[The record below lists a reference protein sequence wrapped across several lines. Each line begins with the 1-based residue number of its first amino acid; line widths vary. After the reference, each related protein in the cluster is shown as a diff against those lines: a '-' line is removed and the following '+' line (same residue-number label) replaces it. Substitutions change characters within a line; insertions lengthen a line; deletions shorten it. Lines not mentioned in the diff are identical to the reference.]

1 MAPPPGAPPGAPPGK
16 KGPPGGPPQRRGSA
30 AAAYRLEQQALA
42 QRKAQAAG
50 AKPKRVEA
58 VINGML
64 MGMGVALGILG
75 SYVSLRG

>member
-1 MAPPPGAPPGAPPGK
+1 MVRDRGACAEIARARGRGALDATVSPPRPAHAFP
-16 KGPPGGPPQRRGSA
+16 R
-30 AAAYRLEQQALA
+30 A